1 MNQQSKYWYLSQ
13 FNLIKRLNR
22 KDLMYL
28 CDNSLMKNYN
38 HDNVLVHQYDH
49 QQYLYFLKE
58 GTLKLSRINE
68 EGEELL
74 TYLIPRGSIFGLTQL
89 LDEDYR
95 GNEKI
100 VAMQKSLI
108 CKVDIQL
115 FRGLME
121 KNKTLNNHILKLS
134 GLKIKKLENRLEDI
148 IFKTA
153 EIRIRDFIRHFVPQY
168 GEDKGG
174 YYEASLFLTNKDIAS
189 LTSTNRQK
197 VNQVMNVMKKEGQI
211 DFNQKR
217 IKFYKR

>member
-1 MNQQSKYWYLSQ
+1 MNQESKYWYLSQ

-22 KDLMYL
+22 KDLIYL

-49 QQYLYFLKE
+49 QQYLYFLKK

-74 TYLIPRGSIFGLTQL
+74 TYLIPKGSIFGLTQL

-95 GNEKI
+95 GNEKV
-100 VAMQKSLI
+100 VAMQRSLI
-108 CKVDIQL
+108 CKVDIKL
-115 FRGLME
+115 FRELME

-153 EIRIRDFIRHFVPQY
+153 EVRIQEFVQNLVQQY
-168 GEDKGG
+168 GEDNGN
-174 YYEASLFLTNKDIAS
+174 YYEASLFLTNKDIAG

-197 VNQVMNVMKKEGQI
+197 VNQVMNAMKKEGRI
-211 DFNQKR
+211 DFDKKTIR
-217 IKFYKR
+217 LYKR

>member
-1 MNQQSKYWYLSQ
+1 MNQESKYWYLSQ

-22 KDLMYL
+22 KDLIYL

-49 QQYLYFLKE
+49 QQYLYFLKK

-74 TYLIPRGSIFGLTQL
+74 TYLIPKGSIFGLTQL

-95 GNEKI
+95 GNEKV
-100 VAMQKSLI
+100 VAMQRSLI
-108 CKVDIQL
+108 CKVDIKL
-115 FRGLME
+115 FRELME

-153 EIRIRDFIRHFVPQY
+153 EVRIREFVQNLVQQY
-168 GEDKGG
+168 GEDNGN
-174 YYEASLFLTNKDIAS
+174 YYEASLFLTNKDIAG

-197 VNQVMNVMKKEGQI
+197 VNQVMNAMKKEGRI
-211 DFNQKR
+211 DFDKKTIR
-217 IKFYKR
+217 LYKR

>member
-1 MNQQSKYWYLSQ
+1 MNQNSKYWYLSQ

-38 HDNVLVHQYDH
+38 HANVLVHQYDH

-58 GTLKLSRINE
+58 GTLKLSRLNE

-74 TYLIPRGSIFGLTQL
+74 TYLITKGSIFGLTQL

-95 GNEKI
+95 GNEKV

-115 FRGLME
+115 FRELME

-153 EIRIRDFIRHFVPQY
+153 EVRIREFVQNFVRQY
-168 GEDKGG
+168 GEDKGDH
-174 YYEASLFLTNKDIAS
+174 YEAGLFLTNKDIAG

-197 VNQVMNVMKKEGQI
+197 VNQVMNAMKKEGRI
-211 DFNQKR
+211 DFDKKT
-217 IKFYKR
+217 ITSYKC

>member
-100 VAMQKSLI
+100 MAMQKSLI

-168 GEDKGG
+168 GEDKGD

>member
-1 MNQQSKYWYLSQ
+1 MNQNSKYWYLSQ

-38 HDNVLVHQYDH
+38 HANVLVHQYDH

-74 TYLIPRGSIFGLTQL
+74 TYLIPTGSIFGLTQL

-95 GNEKI
+95 GNEKV

-153 EIRIRDFIRHFVPQY
+153 EVRIRDFVHHFVPQY
-168 GEDKGG
+168 GEDKGN

-197 VNQVMNVMKKEGQI
+197 VNQVMNAMKKEGQI

-217 IKFYKR
+217 IKSYKR

>member
-1 MNQQSKYWYLSQ
+1 MNQESKYWYLSQ

-22 KDLMYL
+22 KDLIYL

-49 QQYLYFLKE
+49 QQYLYFLKK

-74 TYLIPRGSIFGLTQL
+74 TYLIPKGSIFGLTQL

-95 GNEKI
+95 GNEKV
-100 VAMQKSLI
+100 VAMQRSLI
-108 CKVDIQL
+108 CKVDIKL
-115 FRGLME
+115 FRELMD

-153 EIRIRDFIRHFVPQY
+153 EVRIREFVENLVQQY
-168 GEDKGG
+168 GENKGT
-174 YYEASLFLTNKDIAS
+174 YYEANLFLTNKDIAG

-197 VNQVMNVMKKEGQI
+197 VNQVMNAMKKESRI
-211 DFNQKR
+211 DFDKKTIR
-217 IKFYKR
+217 LYKR

>member
-1 MNQQSKYWYLSQ
+1 MNQESKYWYLSQ

-22 KDLMYL
+22 KDLIYL

-49 QQYLYFLKE
+49 QQYLYFLKK

-74 TYLIPRGSIFGLTQL
+74 TYLIPKGSIFGLTQL

-95 GNEKI
+95 GNEKV
-100 VAMQKSLI
+100 VAMQRSLI
-108 CKVDIQL
+108 CKVDIKL
-115 FRGLME
+115 FRELME

-134 GLKIKKLENRLEDI
+134 GLKIKKLENKLGDI

-153 EIRIRDFIRHFVPQY
+153 EVRIREFVQNLVQQY
-168 GEDKGG
+168 GENKGA
-174 YYEASLFLTNKDIAS
+174 YYEANLFLTNKDIAG

-197 VNQVMNVMKKEGQI
+197 VNQVMNAMKKEGRI
-211 DFNQKR
+211 DFDKKTIR
-217 IKFYKR
+217 LYKR